1 MAATEEIRRMLTII
15 NRAHYEFDYEI
26 DPSDS
31 MEEICLGAEELIKE
45 VTEVEV
51 IDECDVTIYS
61 IHQHYDYDDGNIT
74 YTSDGQ
80 IVDFNNVKWYRKD
93 NHQQFVEI
101 SESEHTTEDYF
112 VVDTIIN
119 SEGKKVLLLGY

>member
-1 MAATEEIRRMLTII
+1 MLTII
-15 NRAHYEFDYEI
+15 NRAHYVFNYEI
-26 DPSDS
+26 DPCDS
-31 MEEICLGAEELIKE
+31 LEGICLGAEELIKQE
-45 VTEVEV
+45 AEVEV
-51 IDECDVTIYS
+51 IDECDFSPHVMY
-61 IHQHYDYDDGNIT
+61 QHYDYDDGNIT